1 LASKHRRIAV
11 PKYFYIPVISVSEK
25 KVSSLYLAR
34 VDTVGLIYKNGKRLK
49 QNIPSLQSFVFGGTG
64 ASGSMFLSDHFYLM
78 GRSMLKTYPWE
89 FQFFNGLKIDR
100 YTGMMSWEWYDAE
113 NKSVIEMLGEC
124 NKLSSFEDSNYDEVK
139 EFVDDGMKFL
149 ANIVVD
155 HYKALPKFEVI
166 EKKKK
171 F

>member
-1 LASKHRRIAV
+1 MKVLSGQSFEEEKKVAKMPLMLLREIIQNSGDAIGDFLQKKLHD
-11 PKYFYIPVISVSEK
+11 PVNQIKGDVEK

-89 FQFFNGLKIDR
+89 FQFFNGLKIDGSVQR
-100 YTGMMSWEWYDAE
+100 
-113 NKSVIEMLGEC
+113 NKILNLKYQS
-124 NKLSSFEDSNYDEVK
+124 
-139 EFVDDGMKFL
+139 EF
-149 ANIVVD
+149 
-155 HYKALPKFEVI
+155 
-166 EKKKK
+166 
-171 F
+171 